1 MRRIILLL
9 TMIVITF
16 NAMAIERYVS
26 RPVADGILYFI
37 MPKKLDNVKGV
48 KSLEYDM
55 TMVSSLDSVTVN
67 FTVYSPIATAPTD
80 LRLISGTTAVRC
92 DNYKLL
98 FVDKAGK
105 NYEIRVTSSFPR
117 AVIEDLFSSDE
128 CPGFE
133 FRLGSTAVAAYYKPG
148 AWKKD
153 REKMTEVFNLI
164 KLIK

>member
-1 MRRIILLL
+1 MRRVILLL
-9 TMIVITF
+9 TMLVTMF

-26 RPVADGILYFI
+26 RPVTDGILYFI
-37 MPKKLDNVKGV
+37 MPKKLDNVTGV
-48 KSLEYDM
+48 KSFEYDM

-67 FTVYSPIATAPTD
+67 FTVYSPTAQEPTD
-80 LRLISGTTAVRC
+80 LKLTGGATNVKC

-105 NYEIRVTSSFPR
+105 NYEIRVTSTFPK
-117 AVIEDLFSSDE
+117 AVIEKLFTANDA
-128 CPGFE
+128 PGFE
-133 FRLGSTAVAAYYKPG
+133 FKLGPTAVAASYKPG

-153 REKMTEVFNLI
+153 REKISEVFNLI